1 MLIFSDFLSKT
12 ETYTTEHAVSR
23 FKLEC
28 LTSMQYYIYNLNNIY
43 MILLPH
49 HIPRAATPA
58 MAVMAVMAI
67 DEKTMAVFTGM
78 IVTTRWLGGDQ
89 NVWKK

>member
-1 MLIFSDFLSKT
+1 
-12 ETYTTEHAVSR
+12 
-23 FKLEC
+23 
-28 LTSMQYYIYNLNNIY
+28 

-58 MAVMAVMAI
+58 MAVMAI

-78 IVTTRWLGGDQ
+78 IVTTGWLGGDQ